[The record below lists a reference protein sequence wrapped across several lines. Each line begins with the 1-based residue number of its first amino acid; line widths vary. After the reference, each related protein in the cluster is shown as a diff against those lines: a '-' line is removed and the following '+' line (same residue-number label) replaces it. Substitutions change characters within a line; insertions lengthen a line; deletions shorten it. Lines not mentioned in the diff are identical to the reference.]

1 MAGEETMELPPP
13 PPPPPPTL
21 PHMVQGPASIG
32 ASPTLDA
39 RAPAFVMPARG
50 PAVSPP
56 PHTAAEAKLWAAAD
70 AVSQEV
76 WRING
81 VDLQYAHVCV
91 EANIQASAAI
101 LALQPGPINALEVE
115 ANFFHLQRMMQC
127 ADTGALEV
135 QTALQRV
142 QYAFGVF
149 QCVASVPMLQP
160 PLPAACE
167 AVAASGRGIFSGRAP
182 SAYDATWCARPR
194 RVSLADPTN
203 DSEQD
208 QDSQHSHLEVDQDR
222 DRPTDRPTDRP
233 GPT

>member
-1 MAGEETMELPPP
+1 MAGAEAMELPPP

-127 ADTGALEV
+127 ADTGARR
-135 QTALQRV
+135 TR
-142 QYAFGVF
+142 
-149 QCVASVPMLQP
+149 
-160 PLPAACE
+160 
-167 AVAASGRGIFSGRAP
+167 R
-182 SAYDATWCARPR
+182 CARPR